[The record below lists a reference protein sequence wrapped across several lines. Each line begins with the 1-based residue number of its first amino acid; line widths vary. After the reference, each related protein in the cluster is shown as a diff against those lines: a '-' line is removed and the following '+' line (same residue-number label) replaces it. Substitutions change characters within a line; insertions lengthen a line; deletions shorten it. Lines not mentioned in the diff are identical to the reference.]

1 MMKKKKKLLVYNIKN
16 WRFENHI
23 DHVSSIMFI
32 LLLNEIRVQ
41 VLKKLD
47 NFLKKID
54 FFFILN

>member
-1 MMKKKKKLLVYNIKN
+1 MMKKKKLLVYNIKN

-54 FFFILN
+54 FFLF